1 MKSYETNMATISQ
14 LDSGIIRVELKQGAT
29 VTLEDLIEN
38 SKIYSKFIK
47 EGEKGLFLVIFAN
60 QLMGQIKLDDKS
72 AVSNRSDFKLAEA
85 IIVSHAAHLLESNF
99 YKNYFSPTHPIKV
112 FEQEDF
118 AKEWL
123 LSFLED

>member
-60 QLMGQIKLDDKS
+60 QLMGQIKL
-72 AVSNRSDFKLAEA
+72 
-85 IIVSHAAHLLESNF
+85 ES
-99 YKNYFSPTHPIKV
+99 IW
-112 FEQEDF
+112 
-118 AKEWL
+118 WL
-123 LSFLED
+123 